1 MRKYGMGSFI
11 GHAAGRMSVFQLVAE
26 VVLLAAMVMAS
37 SWLMRG

>member
-1 MRKYGMGSFI
+1 
-11 GHAAGRMSVFQLVAE
+11 MSVFQLVAE